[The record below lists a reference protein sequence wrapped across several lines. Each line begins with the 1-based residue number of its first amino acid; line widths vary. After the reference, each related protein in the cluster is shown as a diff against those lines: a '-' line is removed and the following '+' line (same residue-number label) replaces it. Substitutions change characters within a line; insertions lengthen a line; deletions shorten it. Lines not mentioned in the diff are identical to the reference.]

1 MTDHGTVLHPLHR
14 EMSLAMWIT
23 RIFVAIVILACGAG
37 IALSLAKADRVAC
50 IDDLEVAWRIDVGNG
65 VTHLIEDDQ
74 AALPQ
79 DAANLSVTTRQL
91 EEVGLGDRCPYRPP
105 WPLNLVAGD

>member
-1 MTDHGTVLHPLHR
+1 MTANGTALHPLHR
-14 EMSLAMWIT
+14 EMTLAMWIT

-79 DAANLSVTTRQL
+79 DAAALGETTRQL
-91 EEVGLGDRCPYRPP
+91 EEVEEGERCRYRPP
-105 WPLNLVAGD
+105 WPLNVVAGG